1 MRRRRKVAIDTHD
14 VGELRG
20 VVRRTRLVRLVLA
33 AAAVAAL
40 LATVASARSLDVQ
53 RHTIVPSGSTGV
65 IVVDVS
71 LSIANS
77 YGDVRRTLQNVVG
90 GDAPVGLVVFSDVP
104 YELFPPGTPASELRP
119 VLRVLTPPERGEQP
133 TPWTQSFRGGT
144 RISEALELAGRML
157 RRAHVEKGSILL
169 VSDLQTA
176 PDDVADLTRTIE
188 ELKSRDVSV
197 RVVPIGA
204 LSDGRLLFSRLL
216 GRDAFSEPTRSLD
229 NEARPLRSADSAGR
243 PIGLLTLA
251 ALFFLALAAHER
263 YASRSVHAEGH
274 MRRLAR
280 ILGALAC
287 FALAA
292 VFVLV
297 ALDVAR
303 WDPALEA
310 GDVRYRA
317 APQEP
322 DLWRPGQIVPFG
334 AARSLLGVDDD
345 VDFREALRTLRLAG
359 IAEAQSSDPRLA
371 LRRNEARTQ
380 IAAIAERDADS
391 WRRSRAMTL
400 LGVISFASAL
410 SDAQDQDALQ
420 RDALA
425 RFRGA
430 IALEPDND
438 EAKANLEVALRRD
451 AEAGESGGGKDPTP
465 GGQGA
470 RGAGAGE
477 AGAGY

>member
-1 MRRRRKVAIDTHD
+1 MRR
-14 VGELRG
+14 
-20 VVRRTRLVRLVLA
+20 
-33 AAAVAAL
+33 VAA
-40 LATVASARSLDVQ
+40 
-53 RHTIVPSGSTGV
+53 IV
-65 IVVDVS
+65 
-71 LSIANS
+71 
-77 YGDVRRTLQNVVG
+77 
-90 GDAPVGLVVFSDVP
+90 
-104 YELFPPGTPASELRP
+104 
-119 VLRVLTPPERGEQP
+119 
-133 TPWTQSFRGGT
+133 
-144 RISEALELAGRML
+144 
-157 RRAHVEKGSILL
+157 
-169 VSDLQTA
+169 
-176 PDDVADLTRTIE
+176 
-188 ELKSRDVSV
+188 
-197 RVVPIGA
+197 GA
-204 LSDGRLLFSRLL
+204 L
-216 GRDAFSEPTRSLD
+216 
-229 NEARPLRSADSAGR
+229 
-243 PIGLLTLA
+243 
-251 ALFFLALAAHER
+251 
-263 YASRSVHAEGH
+263 V
-274 MRRLAR
+274 
-280 ILGALAC
+280 C

-292 VFVLV
+292 GLVLV

-303 WDPALEA
+303 WDRALEA

-322 DLWRPGQIVPFG
+322 DLWQPGQIVPFG
-334 AARSLLGVDDD
+334 VAESLLGVDDD

-380 IAAIAERDADS
+380 IAAIAEGDPDS

-425 RFRGA
+425 RYRGA
-430 IALEPDND
+430 IALEPENE